1 MLVQN
6 LRNPGQNIL
15 LEKRYRDAFT
25 RWPPCTLAHRR
36 AGRKRGEGPGQQ
48 MTLRNIRVSSAS
60 INEVALPLGERQ
72 CAELTDEIVPG
83 HDWGPVDSAP
93 LGAFLDCRGGW
104 LCRLTRTPL
113 FFDVGEQLGKGP
125 PRLDGVGGA
134 AGTVNK
140 SRIAQHSKVG

>member
-36 AGRKRGEGPGQQ
+36 AGRKRGEGPGSP
-48 MTLRNIRVSSAS
+48 TDD
-60 INEVALPLGERQ
+60 VAEYPRQ
-72 CAELTDEIVPG
+72 FCLT
-83 HDWGPVDSAP
+83 
-93 LGAFLDCRGGW
+93 
-104 LCRLTRTPL
+104 TRTPL